1 VSIVVSLP
9 QSAPSPDRAAE
20 LADVRARYQWDYDY
34 LRPIPFLK
42 VHGVQDTGVLALADV
57 VIGPPAT
64 PWSRPRRRLGTPDS
78 PTASWPSSSHSR
90 RCCGSPPRPIC
101 AILDNLPCQSGP
113 DRDFFGRT
121 LGEETA
127 RQRYLPAPRALLY
140 RHDDG
145 QLLLVAIQLGQT
157 EADEVFT
164 PADDAELWHRIK
176 LLYAVADFN
185 HHELSTH
192 LLSVHFFRGKT
203 GTQETLNIAM
213 LYCAA
218 SAPDES
224 KVDDSLRTPPLV
236 DLSGHN
242 LTVLPDLS
250 SWSRLGGLKLWSNRL
265 TSLPE
270 WLVTIEHL
278 ETLDI
283 SFNPGLGLPE
293 ILARMPALQSLTSR
307 NLELSELPEALPDS
321 IGNLSSLRRLFTM
334 NVPLVALPESLFAL
348 QSLETLQ
355 LYNTQ
360 LEWIPAAI
368 GQLTSLKSVTLY
380 GKAITALPEEI
391 GLLTALT
398 ELHLDVNELTVLPDT
413 LGALQ
418 ALETLDLADNRFTGV
433 KKLSAWIKAT
443 LPRAKH
449 PRKHKAIASVRR

>member
-1 VSIVVSLP
+1 VSLP

-64 PWSRPRRRLGTPDS
+64 PQSRPRRRLGTPDS
-78 PTASWPSSSHSR
+78 PTVSWPSSSHSR

-250 SWSRLGGLKLWSNRL
+250 SWSRLGRRRRGGGAVHQEPAPAGGGRQRVDALFCRPRCGWGQRRGC
-265 TSLPE
+265 
-270 WLVTIEHL
+270 V
-278 ETLDI
+278 
-283 SFNPGLGLPE
+283 LGRGGE
-293 ILARMPALQSLTSR
+293 RAAAGVSGRRERGES
-307 NLELSELPEALPDS
+307 
-321 IGNLSSLRRLFTM
+321 GSLRT
-334 NVPLVALPESLFAL
+334 
-348 QSLETLQ
+348 
-355 LYNTQ
+355 
-360 LEWIPAAI
+360 AA
-368 GQLTSLKSVTLY
+368 GRGDLR
-380 GKAITALPEEI
+380 
-391 GLLTALT
+391 
-398 ELHLDVNELTVLPDT
+398 DVCRRAAGR
-413 LGALQ
+413 LGA
-418 ALETLDLADNRFTGV
+418 R
-433 KKLSAWIKAT
+433 
-443 LPRAKH
+443 
-449 PRKHKAIASVRR
+449 